1 MDINVVKSWLPTRV
15 RKKPIT
21 TIVLHA
27 SAGASA
33 SSSISWLKKI
43 GLSYHYIIE
52 RDGQI
57 TKLAPTSRVAFHA
70 GKSVGPQGASVN
82 DYSIGICFANRNN
95 GEPYTKEQIKAA
107 LELVTALRGEG
118 IKWITT
124 HYLIS
129 PGRKND
135 PYKFDFKSFA
145 TWCGVTPWR
154 PNSATPWNIGV

>member
-1 MDINVVKSWLPTRV
+1 MEIVQVKSWLPTRA
-15 RKKPIT
+15 RKKDIT

-52 RDGQI
+52 RDGVI
-57 TKLAPTSRVAFHA
+57 TKLAPVGRVAFHA
-70 GKSVGPQGASVN
+70 GKSVGPGGSNVN
-82 DYSIGICFANRNN
+82 EYSIGICFANRNN
-95 GEPYTKEQIKAA
+95 GEPYTDAQYKAA
-107 LELVTALRGEG
+107 RQLIQALSGQG
-118 IKWITT
+118 IRWITT

-135 PYKFDFKSFA
+135 PKGFKFKEFA
-145 TWCGVTPWR
+145 GSVGLIPWR
-154 PNSATPWNIGV
+154 PNANTSWDQ